1 MTKSINIIKKKIK
14 NDTKKDA
21 TNDDLTLD
29 IERDIAGEGAYG
41 CVHKPSIHCKKGI
54 NPKFDYDEYVSK
66 IMTTKHAKT
75 ELKEFVVIGSYD
87 KTNEYHLGTPILCS
101 PQLDAHVYRDIAK
114 CKYISDSEIKKNPN
128 DYKLLLLKYGGP
140 DLKHFCNDEIKKYL
154 KTDKRVKTDNFWLE
168 VHHLLKGLQFFK
180 DNGLVNNDIKPH
192 NILFDTKTGK
202 LKYIDFG
209 LMRDKNK
216 VINSSKDNNNFLSIF
231 HWSYPFDCG
240 FMNKTKYNRYLSAS
254 KAEREKYKSEI
265 SELIIAKSGKNTL
278 KLPIKNPNAFN
289 VLFSYVNPHATNAA
303 KYAYIAEFF
312 DSFSKLVD
320 TEKYMVVLNRIV
332 DSIDV
337 FGLGFT
343 LQFMLNCFN
352 KQKAINTE
360 TFTRLSIFF
369 HKMYDFNIITREINI
384 STLIDEYETIL
395 LETGILS
402 RLKKSFVNHVPVN
415 KHPST
420 NQTKQSI
427 KNQTEKNELDEFAK
441 LDANTEINIKNISKT
456 NKNKNKNN
464 KTRRCLHGKTRNN
477 LTKRCVTKNK
487 SVKHKSVKNKS
498 VKQ

>member
-1 MTKSINIIKKKIK
+1 MTDSINIIKKK
-14 NDTKKDA
+14 TK
-21 TNDDLTLD
+21 NDDLSKD
-29 IERDIAGEGAYG
+29 IVRDVVGEGAYG

-66 IMTTKHAKT
+66 IMRTNHAKT
-75 ELKEFVVIGSYD
+75 ELKEFVVIGRYD

-101 PQLDAHVYRDIAK
+101 PKLDTHVYRDIAK
-114 CKYISDSEIKKNPN
+114 CKYISDAEIKKNPN

-140 DLKHFCNDEIKKYL
+140 DLKHFCSDEIKKYL
-154 KTDKRVKTDNFWLE
+154 KTEKRIKTDKFWLE

-180 DNGLVNNDIKPH
+180 NNGLVNNDIKPH

-216 VINSSKDNNNFLSIF
+216 VIKLSKDNDNFLSIF

-240 FMNKTKYNRYLSAS
+240 FMNKAKYNRYLDAS
-254 KAEREKYKSEI
+254 KAERDKYKSEI
-265 SELIIAKSGKNTL
+265 SELIMTKSDKNTL
-278 KLPIKNPNAFN
+278 KLPIRNPNAFN
-289 VLFSYVNPHATNAA
+289 VLFSYINPDATPTT
-303 KYAYIAEFF
+303 KYAYIADFF
-312 DSFSKLVD
+312 DSFSNLVD
-320 TEKYMVVLNRIV
+320 TEKYIVVLNRIV

-352 KQKAINTE
+352 KQKAINIA
-360 TFTRLSIFF
+360 TFTRLSNFF

-402 RLKKSFVNHVPVN
+402 RLKKSFVNHVPIN
-415 KHPST
+415 KSPSIT
-420 NQTKQSI
+420 HKTIQI
-427 KNQTEKNELDEFAK
+427 KQTETNETNELDEFAK
-441 LDANTEINIKNISKT
+441 LDANTEININ
-456 NKNKNKNN
+456 NN
-464 KTRRCLHGKTRNN
+464 KTRRCHLGKTLNR
-477 LTKRCVTKNK
+477 LTKRCITNKNK
-487 SVKHKSVKNKS
+487 SVKNSSVKHNKTVKNK
-498 VKQ
+498 